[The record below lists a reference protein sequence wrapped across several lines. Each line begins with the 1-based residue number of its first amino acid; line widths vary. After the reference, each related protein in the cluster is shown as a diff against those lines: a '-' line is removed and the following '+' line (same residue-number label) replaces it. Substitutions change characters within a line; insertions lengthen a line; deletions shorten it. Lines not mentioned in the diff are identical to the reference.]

1 MQLLESPSESQVEEY
16 QERSRADTLRWNNV
30 IIKWLELPVKTVGEN
45 GHQQRKTEASLR
57 EIYI

>member
-1 MQLLESPSESQVEEY
+1 MEEY

-45 GHQQRKTEASLR
+45 GYQQRKTEASLR